1 MGALP
6 ILRPSTKGV
15 NANCIWPGDSD
26 ALPGNARR
34 GRPRKGDGPA
44 RCVGSV
50 LGPAGA
56 ARVVREAGAVVVVV
70 AREAAAAGAVVTRE
84 AGAVV
89 TREARAVV
97 TREAR
102 AVVTREARAVV
113 TREAVVVTREAGT
126 VPA

>member
-84 AGAVV
+84 AAA
-89 TREARAVV
+89 ARAVV
-97 TREAR
+97 TREAGAG
-102 AVVTREARAVV
+102 AVVP
-113 TREAVVVTREAGT
+113 REAVVVTREAGT
-126 VPA
+126 VP